1 MSLIE
6 KINQDLRKALKGK
19 NELEVLVLRGLNAA
33 IHNKEI
39 EKRTKL
45 SKEEKDIE
53 KLKEES
59 KLTEEEFIEVIS
71 TEAKKRKEAIEE
83 FRKGNRNDLVEKE
96 GKELEI
102 LKKYLPEQMSE
113 EQIKEEAK
121 KAIEEVGA
129 IGPKDT
135 GKVMSVLMP
144 RLKGK
149 AEGVVA
155 SKIVG
160 ELLISES

>member
-83 FRKGNRNDLVEKE
+83 FRKGDRNDLVEKE
-96 GKELEI
+96 EKELEI
-102 LKKYLPEQMSE
+102 LKRYLPEQMSE

-149 AEGVVA
+149 AEGAVA